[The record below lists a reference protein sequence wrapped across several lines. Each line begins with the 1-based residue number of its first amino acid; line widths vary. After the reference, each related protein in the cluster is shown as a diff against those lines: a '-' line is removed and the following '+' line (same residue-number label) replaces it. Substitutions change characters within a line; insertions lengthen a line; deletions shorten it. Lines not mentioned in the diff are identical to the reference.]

1 MSDEYKSLRTIIF
14 EVQAVTPPKPAAPAP
29 QQKPEGTTFE
39 IYGSKDGKEVS
50 IKVKKTRYMGSVVYM
65 VGTSQVELRV
75 AGTGLQVINKKT
87 NRMLLDRG
95 NDMLWD

>member
-1 MSDEYKSLRTIIF
+1 
-14 EVQAVTPPKPAAPAP
+14 
-29 QQKPEGTTFE
+29 
-39 IYGSKDGKEVS
+39 
-50 IKVKKTRYMGSVVYM
+50 MGSVVYM

-95 NDMLWD
+95 NDLIWE